1 MMTVAVFGEL
11 ALIVPAFAEAQEVV
25 RLGAVRRRCDDLM
38 ACPADGTI
46 LIDHL
51 RFCAART
58 GDEIPVPRRIL

>member
-11 ALIVPAFAEAQEVV
+11 ALIVPALAEAQQVV

-38 ACPADGTI
+38 ACPADWTI
-46 LIDHL
+46 LVVHL

-58 GDEIPVPRRIL
+58 VDEIPVPRGVF